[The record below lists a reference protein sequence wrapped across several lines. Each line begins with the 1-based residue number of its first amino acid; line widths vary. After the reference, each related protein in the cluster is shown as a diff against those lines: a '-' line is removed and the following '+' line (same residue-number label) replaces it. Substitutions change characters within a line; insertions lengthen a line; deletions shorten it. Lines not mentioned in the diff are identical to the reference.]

1 MRVENTPKTVF
12 SILYILFNLRREIF
26 RVIMTTTSVTLERI
40 GEPFYFEAKNESG
53 NSVHIDASAA
63 IGGTGKG
70 TRPMELLLMGLAGC
84 AGIDVIS
91 ILRKQ
96 RQAIDSMRVEVDGE
110 RGELQEANPFTKIVV
125 KFHFKGAIEE
135 AHLKRAI
142 ELSLEKYCSVA
153 KTLEKS
159 ATITSEYTLNG

>member
-1 MRVENTPKTVF
+1 MATTRVV
-12 SILYILFNLRREIF
+12 
-26 RVIMTTTSVTLERI
+26 LERI
-40 GEPFYFEAKNESG
+40 GEPFHFEAKNASG
-53 NSVHIDASAA
+53 NSVHIDASAS

-70 TRPMELLLMGLAGC
+70 VRPMELLLMGLAGC

-96 RQAIDSMRVEVDGE
+96 RQAIDSMRVEVQGE
-110 RGELQEANPFTKIVV
+110 RGELQEANPFTQIVV
-125 KFHFKGAIEE
+125 KFHLKGAIEE
-135 AHLKRAI
+135 AHLQRAI

-159 ATITSEYTLNG
+159 ATITAEYTLNG